1 MDHPFEPYGVP
12 HWIILAGFV
21 AGIAPVIRLGRSV
34 RTDPAPGW
42 WRRTRSGPG
51 DDRCRRDL
59 LLGHKPPASVL
70 DLLGPWPS
78 YVGLEVLLVSGI
90 WALMTR
96 PWQRRTDV
104 ALERAGLH
112 SEA

>member
-1 MDHPFEPYGVP
+1 MAAYALWTRRPT
-12 HWIILAGFV
+12 AV
-21 AGIAPVIRLGRSV
+21 AVTYYWGLVLSSQGLVTPSLSHSFLI
-34 RTDPAPGW
+34 
-42 WRRTRSGPG
+42 
-51 DDRCRRDL
+51 
-59 LLGHKPPASVL
+59 HKPPASVL

-90 WALMTR
+90 WALMTW